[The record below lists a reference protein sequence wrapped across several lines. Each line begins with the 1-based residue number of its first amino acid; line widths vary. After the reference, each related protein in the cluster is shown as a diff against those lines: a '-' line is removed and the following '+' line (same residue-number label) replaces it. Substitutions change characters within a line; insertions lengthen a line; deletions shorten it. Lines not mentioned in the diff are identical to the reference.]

1 MHIHKLSGALLASL
15 ALAACGSSASSSSQV
30 AKSQPA
36 SSSGSSAGAPSSGPI
51 KVAIK
56 NFAFAPATITVAKG
70 TKITFTN
77 DDQTAHTATS
87 TQKAFDTGTVAPGA
101 SKTVVVSTP
110 GTYTY
115 ICQFHAFMHG
125 TVIVK

>member
-36 SSSGSSAGAPSSGPI
+36 TGPV

-101 SKTVVVSTP
+101 SKAVVVSTP